1 MVGVLREFVAAT
13 GGALHADIDQHVPS
27 AIPPSSRK
35 LHCGN
40 ATSFTSFSSSTSP
53 PTTAP
58 TLNTKSQTLNATH
71 PHPTS
76 HINTSFTDDK
86 KSPLVPTIPCL
97 RNGAVCNQVS
107 DPLVEV
113 KQNLRERHMKEALAN
128 PEFQPQLEKTSQ
140 NTQKKY
146 AEFKKALAE
155 YDKEYGK
162 YFNEV
167 R

>member
-1 MVGVLREFVAAT
+1 
-13 GGALHADIDQHVPS
+13 
-27 AIPPSSRK
+27 
-35 LHCGN
+35 
-40 ATSFTSFSSSTSP
+40 
-53 PTTAP
+53 
-58 TLNTKSQTLNATH
+58 
-71 PHPTS
+71 
-76 HINTSFTDDK
+76 
-86 KSPLVPTIPCL
+86 
-97 RNGAVCNQVS
+97 
-107 DPLVEV
+107 
-113 KQNLRERHMKEALAN
+113 MKEALAN